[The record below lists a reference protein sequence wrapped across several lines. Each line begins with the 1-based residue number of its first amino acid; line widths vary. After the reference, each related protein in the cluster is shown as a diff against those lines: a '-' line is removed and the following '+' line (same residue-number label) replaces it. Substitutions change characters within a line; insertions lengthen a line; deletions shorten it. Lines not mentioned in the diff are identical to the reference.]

1 MQDNKSI
8 VKYPLVSKAH
18 MHAMTV
24 AHVIPVI
31 FYIEHALMKH
41 I

>member
-8 VKYPLVSKAH
+8 VKYSLGSKAH

-24 AHVIPVI
+24 AHVISVTV
-31 FYIEHALMKH
+31 YIEHALLKH